1 MLTILGIPCGFRLWE
16 EGSEVVKT
24 TSNKD
29 ERRNKVE
36 GREIERRIF
45 IYREKGRERKK
56 ESKYKEGR
64 E

>member
-1 MLTILGIPCGFRLWE
+1 M
-16 EGSEVVKT
+16 GSEVVKT

-45 IYREKGRERKK
+45 IYIERKVERERKK
-56 ESKYKEGR
+56 VNIRR
-64 E
+64 EENKDK